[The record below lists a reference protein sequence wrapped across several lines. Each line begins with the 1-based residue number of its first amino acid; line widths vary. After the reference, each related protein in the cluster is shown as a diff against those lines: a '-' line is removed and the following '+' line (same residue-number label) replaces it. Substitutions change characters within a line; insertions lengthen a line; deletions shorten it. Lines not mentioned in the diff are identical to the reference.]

1 MAVKSGRWN
10 EISKTEFAH
19 EREAF
24 EHLRETLGDEVLQAW
39 TNLEFFTD
47 QGHIYEVDL
56 LILTLHGFFLVEVKS
71 WRGQVGGDQS
81 VWTLD
86 GGATT
91 RNPLLLANKKAKL
104 LASLLGSKG
113 EFKRDRL
120 RVPFLQTALYLSHTS
135 QPPNLPLAMAQHV
148 FVRGE
153 EAKFFG
159 RPGRET
165 ISLTIERATV
175 KVMEEIGLVRKP
187 KDLMAGSF
195 RIGQLLSEDAATQDY
210 LGTHQFDPDD
220 RVRIRVYPLPAKASQ
235 EDQLRSSR
243 AANREYKLLRRT
255 DHPAL
260 ERPRDIVVTPIGP
273 ALIYDYSADDLP
285 LDQFL
290 QEKGER
296 LDLWARLRLIRDI
309 AEGLAAAQEL
319 HLVHR
324 ALAPQSITITPDGDR
339 VRLTHWQTGM
349 KTDGAAQ
356 GTSHLTELV
365 ADPVSAYIAP
375 ETWRDPSSA
384 GTYSDVFSLG
394 AIAYTVLTDR
404 PPAEDQAALRTLIEG
419 AQGLRLSAI
428 QDAVVPELDD
438 LIASCTHPKAEERP
452 MMAEDFLS
460 ELSRVEEVLRRPE
473 ALLHELADPLK
484 AQAGEVLPNGE
495 VLVKRLGSGAVSVAL
510 LVEGESGTSVLK
522 VARDAA
528 AEDRLAEEAEVLE
541 KLSHPNIVSF
551 RERVSLGLRTALRLE
566 FVEEQNLATYLA
578 VSGPLQP
585 EMLERYG
592 NDLLKAVAYLEKI
605 GLPHRDIK
613 PSNMGTTL
621 GTAKKER
628 YLVLYDFSL
637 SRVGS
642 EVLRA
647 GTAPYLD
654 PFLGSGG
661 RHRWDTAAERYAVA
675 MTLYEMATRTL
686 PVWGDGSSDPSA
698 DLNATLDL
706 SPSLFD
712 PHLRPGLTA
721 FFERAL
727 GRDAAARFDNAEL
740 MREAWKSLFATQSA
754 SVHPTGGVAPSNAT
768 YETRLAELGL
778 SPAALAA
785 VENLEVTNVEQ
796 FLGLSR
802 PVLYTGKGL
811 GKNTRKELQDL
822 REQLERA
829 NASQSTSDGAALSGL
844 DVLLKSIL
852 SDKEAGK
859 GDTPEVRLAW
869 LDGAPMEELIGLFKT
884 KPKAKAESN
893 AKDVV
898 KRKAK
903 AKDPTKAN
911 AKDVAKAK
919 ALYSIQSAL
928 RTRWRALGALR
939 EVRKAVPALLK
950 NLGWLATDNELAGGL
965 LSRFGSTLSSESERL
980 LLARRV
986 LAAATA
992 AEGEDDP
999 GWMAAQVDG
1008 RTLLTVLP
1016 AAFAF
1021 AGRLARKADEIVVA
1035 ATGPLAPLSAE
1046 TQLSESSSPEGLVLE
1061 GARLVKLAA
1070 ELSKRAALS
1079 SRGELYPRGM
1089 QAEVALKSAAG
1100 VFLATSQISVVDL
1113 KRRVRLRY
1121 PEAAELPGR
1130 PKLDQLLSEAN
1141 IPLIW
1146 DEGEARYLRK
1156 DLAGTG
1162 ATGSSSYYS
1171 LSNDATDEKSLSLA
1185 ARHFEERLKRGQKK
1199 GGFLV
1204 LPVSWKYSRI
1214 AEQTLRKR
1222 RPELKTFHL
1231 DRTLITSMRDF
1242 CAQKKVDWQV
1252 VLAAD
1257 AGPHHEHWGRLVKVF
1272 EAALVP
1278 VRETLLHGEEP
1289 LLITNAGLLA
1299 RYGGM
1304 SLLEELRDTIGT
1316 PGYRK
1321 SAWLLLPSV
1330 NPSGR
1335 PTLCGH
1341 PIPILSIGDQAE
1353 VPSAWLLAPDDS
1365 LVQTMN

>member
-1 MAVKSGRWN
+1 MAVKTTRWHG
-10 EISKTEFAH
+10 ISKTEFAH
-19 EREAF
+19 EGEAF
-24 EHLRETLGDEVLQAW
+24 EHLRTTLGDEVLQAW

-56 LILTLHGFFLVEVKS
+56 LVLTLHGFFLVELKS
-71 WRGQVGGDQS
+71 WRGQVSGDQS

-86 GGATT
+86 GGQTT

-104 LASLLGSKG
+104 LASLLGTKG
-113 EFKRDRL
+113 DFKRDRL
-120 RVPFLQTALYLSHTS
+120 RVPFLQSALYLSHTVE
-135 QPPNLPLAMAQHV
+135 PPQLPLALAQHV

-159 RPGRET
+159 RAGRDT
-165 ISLTIERATV
+165 VSLTIERAVV
-175 KVMEEIGLVRKP
+175 KAMEEIGLARKP

-195 RIGQLLSEDAATQDY
+195 RIGKLLSEDATTQDY
-210 LGTHQFDPDD
+210 LGSHQFDPEDKV
-220 RVRIRVYPLPAKASQ
+220 RVRVYPTPAKASQ

-273 ALIYDYSADDLP
+273 ALIYDYAPDDLP

-290 QEKGER
+290 QAQGER

-309 AEGLAAAQEL
+309 AEGLAAAQDL

-324 ALAPQSITITPDGDR
+324 ALAPQSILVSPDGDR
-339 VRLTHWQTGM
+339 VRLTNWQTGM
-349 KTDGAAQ
+349 RTDGGAQ
-356 GTSHLTELV
+356 GTSHLVEMV

-375 ETWRDPSSA
+375 EAWLNPSAA

-394 AIAYTVLTDR
+394 GVSYTVLTGR
-404 PPAEDQAALRTLIEG
+404 PPAIDQASLRANIEG
-419 AQGLRLSAI
+419 APGLRLSAV

-438 LIASCTHPKAEERP
+438 LVASCTHPNPDERP

-473 ALLHELADPLK
+473 ALQHELADPLK
-484 AQAGEVLPNGE
+484 AQAGEVLPNGDT
-495 VLVKRLGSGAVSVAL
+495 LVKRLGSGAVSVAL
-510 LVEGESGTSVLK
+510 LVEGSGGQSVLK

-528 AEDRLAEEAEVLE
+528 AEERLAEEAEVLE

-551 RERVSLGLRTALRLE
+551 RERVALGSRTALRLE

-578 VSGPLQP
+578 ATGPLQP

-592 NDLLKAVAYLEKI
+592 TDLLRAVAYLEKI

-647 GTAPYLD
+647 GTTPYMD

-686 PVWGDGSSDPSA
+686 PVWGDGSCDPSA
-698 DLNATLDL
+698 DLEATLEL
-706 SPSLFD
+706 NSSLFD

-727 GRDAAARFDNAEL
+727 HRDAAARFDNAEL
-740 MREAWKSLFATQSA
+740 MLEAWRDLFSSRSTSGHAPA
-754 SVHPTGGVAPSNAT
+754 GVSPRNAT

-778 SPAALAA
+778 SPAALSA
-785 VENLEVTNVEQ
+785 VESLEVTNVEQ
-796 FLGLSR
+796 FLGL
-802 PVLYTGKGL
+802 PGKVLRTGKGIG
-811 GKNTRKELQDL
+811 GKTRKELLEL
-822 REQLERA
+822 RAQLEEA
-829 NASQSTSDGAALSGL
+829 TASQSTSDGAALSGL
-844 DVLLKSIL
+844 DVLLRSIVN
-852 SDKEAGK
+852 DKAAGK
-859 GDTPEVRLAW
+859 GDTLELRLAW
-869 LDGAPMEELIGLFKT
+869 LDGAPVGELIALSTKGKDSANGSDVG
-884 KPKAKAESN
+884 KPKTRGATKAPG
-893 AKDVV
+893 AG
-898 KRKAK
+898 KAK
-903 AKDPTKAN
+903 S
-911 AKDVAKAK
+911 
-919 ALYSIQSAL
+919 LYSIQSAL
-928 RTRWRALGALR
+928 RTRWRSLSALR
-939 EVRKAVPALLK
+939 EVRRAVPELLK
-950 NLGWLATDNELAGGL
+950 NLGWLATENELAGGL
-965 LSRFGSTLSSESERL
+965 LSRFGSTLSTEAERL

-986 LAAATA
+986 LAASTA
-992 AEGEDDP
+992 AEGEDNP
-999 GWMAAQVDG
+999 GWMAAQVEG
-1008 RTLLTVLP
+1008 RTLLTVIP

-1021 AGRLARKADEIVVA
+1021 AGKLARKADAMVEA
-1035 ATGPLAPLSAE
+1035 SAGPLAPLSAE
-1046 TQLSESSSPEGLVLE
+1046 TQLLEVAAPEGLVLE

-1070 ELSKRAALS
+1070 ELSKRSALS

-1089 QAEVALKSAAG
+1089 SAGLALKAAAG
-1100 VFLATSQISVVDL
+1100 VFLATSVISVSDL
-1113 KRRVRLRY
+1113 KRRVQLRY

-1130 PKLDQLLSEAN
+1130 PDLDELLNEAS
-1141 IPLIW
+1141 IPLAW
-1146 DEGEARYLRK
+1146 NEDEGRYVRLDRGSA
-1156 DLAGTG
+1156 DV
-1162 ATGSSSYYS
+1162 TGSSSFYS
-1171 LSNDATDEKSLSLA
+1171 LSSEGAHGQTLSLA
-1185 ARHFEERLKRGQKK
+1185 ARHFEDKLDRSWKK

-1204 LPVSWKYSRI
+1204 LPVSWKYSRD
-1214 AEQTLRKR
+1214 AERTLRKR
-1222 RPELKTFHL
+1222 RKDLKAWNM
-1231 DRTLITSMRDF
+1231 DRALIAAMREF
-1242 CAQKKVDWQV
+1242 CTQRKVSWQV
-1252 VLAAD
+1252 VLDAD
-1257 AGPHHEHWGRLVKVF
+1257 AGPHHEHWARLLKVF
-1272 EAALVP
+1272 EAGLAQ
-1278 VRETLLHGEEP
+1278 VRESLLRGDEP
-1289 LLITNAGLLA
+1289 LLLTNAGLLA

-1304 SLLEELRDTIGT
+1304 ALLEQLRDHIGT

-1321 SAWLLLPSV
+1321 SVWLLLPSV
-1330 NPSGR
+1330 NPASR
-1335 PTLCGH
+1335 PTLCGQ
-1341 PIPILSIGDQAE
+1341 PIPLLSAGDQAE
-1353 VPSAWLLAPDDS
+1353 VPPAWVVAPDES
-1365 LVQTMN
+1365 LAAR